1 MKFSIAIFVF
11 CAYCVIQVASD
22 ANYAITFDSH
32 APITQ
37 VSFSFKSQMF
47 RFLTPPQFIY
57 QLSIPVGSPDSSN
70 DGDAQGIWAGVT
82 TTDGQ
87 TFVQSVVENQ
97 DGGPN
102 S

>member
-87 TFVQSVVENQ
+87 TLVQSVVENQ